1 MVLYIKRKVIGL
13 RNIEGA
19 GNRRKLAPIWSPGPL
34 THTPTPWNPVA
45 TEWHYYPFILGIERG
60 VLCASEPEIGVNW
73 TRFGALV
80 PFPIPL
86 PPESRWGLS
95 GTLPSLYG
103 LQTPRL
109 ELNFVTIIH
118 SCRTVGLRKNF
129 VDRPNSYSATHRK
142 NCLVIAQKKLRT
154 VWT

>member
-1 MVLYIKRKVIGL
+1 M
-13 RNIEGA
+13 E
-19 GNRRKLAPIWSPGPL
+19 PWSPSPYPYLRESGGAC
-34 THTPTPWNPVA
+34 VA
-45 TEWHYYPFILGIERG
+45 HLLVWAPGTSIGAEHFHYYPFILGIERG